1 MGNRVQAR
9 AVAAPVAAPSAPG
22 AAAATMAA
30 DARTPPNA
38 APPPWEL
45 LAPLQAGAALG
56 AGWQVAAL
64 SPVQAGSCVLTLA
77 HDSGRTHR
85 VHLCRN
91 AGAPAG

>member
-1 MGNRVQAR
+1 MGSRAQAR

-30 DARTPPNA
+30 DAGTPPNA

-45 LAPLQAGAALG
+45 LAPLRAGAALG

-77 HDSGRTHR
+77 HDSGR
-85 VHLCRN
+85 
-91 AGAPAG
+91 